1 MARYSSQ
8 LGKKVEVV
16 YRLGIIDLLAVGIL
30 VGDSGQFILVEQHC
44 EQHGSVKTFHLKI
57 PYDRMVR
64 LNGTDPDS
72 ELALI

>member
-1 MARYSSQ
+1 LRVHGHLQA
-8 LGKKVEVV
+8 K
-16 YRLGIIDLLAVGIL
+16 RLGFLLLDARRKLL

-44 EQHGSVKTFHLKI
+44 EQRGSVKTFHWKI
-57 PYDRMVR
+57 PYNRVVR